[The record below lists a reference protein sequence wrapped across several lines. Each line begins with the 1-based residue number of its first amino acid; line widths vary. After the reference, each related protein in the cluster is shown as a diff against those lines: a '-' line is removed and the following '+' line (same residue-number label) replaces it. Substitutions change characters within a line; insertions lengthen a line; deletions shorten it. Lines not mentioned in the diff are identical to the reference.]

1 MLTSLSRQISSLAN
15 GRCIVEMKDSEHQ
28 VLGDRVIVTVSADES
43 SGGLL
48 QFEYICR
55 TVTSAPKDHV
65 HISREE
71 RVEILE
77 GTLHCRAG
85 GQERVL
91 RAGERVVIAAGT
103 PHALWN
109 EDLSGCRAIAEHR
122 RAAGVHARL
131 EDYFLGA
138 ALPTAAE

>member
-1 MLTSLSRQISSLAN
+1 M
-15 GRCIVEMKDSEHQ
+15 
-28 VLGDRVIVTVSADES
+28 VSADES
-43 SGGLL
+43 LGALF

-65 HISREE
+65 HIAREE
-71 RVEILE
+71 SVEILE

-91 RAGERVVIAAGT
+91 RAGEKLVIPAGT

-109 EDLSGCRAIAEHR
+109 EDPSGCRAIGEHR
-122 RAAGVHARL
+122 PAAGAQATFEAHLV
-131 EDYFLGA
+131 GV

>member
-1 MLTSLSRQISSLAN
+1 M
-15 GRCIVEMKDSEHQ
+15 
-28 VLGDRVIVTVSADES
+28 VSADES
-43 SGGLL
+43 LGALF

-65 HISREE
+65 HIAREE
-71 RVEILE
+71 SVEILE

-91 RAGERVVIAAGT
+91 RAGEKLVIPAGT

-109 EDLSGCRAIAEHR
+109 EDPSGCRAIGEHR
-122 RAAGVHARL
+122 PAARAQATFEAHLVGV
-131 EDYFLGA
+131 